1 MTFDYTARLKRLRG
15 NMKTDCTV
23 IAQVSNTDANAYYY
37 SGSTE
42 PFLAYITKDYSV
54 AFTTERREF
63 PQFDETHEWKKA
75 RDFCQQFFKK
85 EKVKS
90 AGLDFSSEASRVG
103 FRLLEGKTKTKVK
116 NTAFELE
123 DLRAIKDS
131 KEKELIRK
139 AQNATKKAVDEAT
152 QRGFRGKTE
161 HEIAGFLEYSCR
173 KNGFALDSFP
183 PIVATA
189 PKNAIPHAIPS
200 TEKCTDM
207 ILIDCGA
214 TCEQYHG
221 DYTATHYE
229 GKSKQIKDAVEAV
242 RESKKAAER
251 LCKVGASGKAIA
263 AKAVEV
269 IDEYGFEKHSHKK
282 TGLAL
287 GHSVGL
293 KVHDGFRIEE
303 AKLKKGMVFTI
314 EPGIYVPGKFGV
326 RFEDV
331 VFL

>member
-1 MTFDYTARLKRLRG
+1 MFDFKKRLSELQEKMRV
-15 NMKTDCTV
+15 DCTV
-23 IAQVSNTDANAYYY
+23 IAQVSHTDANAYYY

-42 PFLAYITKDYSV
+42 PFLAYVTKDYSV
-54 AFTTERREF
+54 AFTAERRDF

-75 RDFCQQFFKK
+75 REFYKQFFRK

-103 FRLLEGKTKTKVK
+103 FRLLEGKRKVK
-116 NTAFELE
+116 VKSIAMELE
-123 DLRAIKDS
+123 DLRAIKDPQ
-131 KEKELIRK
+131 ELKLLRK
-139 AQNATKKAVDEAT
+139 AQDATKKAVEET
-152 QRGFRGKTE
+152 SRKGFRGKTE
-161 HEIAGFLEYSCR
+161 HEIAGLLEYSSR

-200 TEKCTDM
+200 NERVTDM
-207 ILIDCGA
+207 VLIDCGA

-221 DYTATHYE
+221 DYTTTRYE
-229 GKSKQIKDAVEAV
+229 GRNKEIKDAVEAV
-242 RESKKAAER
+242 WESKKAAEK
-251 LCKVGASGKAIA
+251 LCKVGASGKKIA

-269 IDEYGFEKHSHKK
+269 IREYGFGKYSHKK

-303 AKLKKGMVFTI
+303 VKLRKGMAFTI
-314 EPGIYVPGKFGV
+314 EPGIYVPGRFGV